1 MNSPTLR
8 FAARLLLSGLGII
21 SLSAQTTITLVDGQ
35 DDGAAYTFSD
45 PTTLTIASGTGTLSG
60 NLSGTAAVAKT
71 GAGTLLL
78 TGTTNFSGP
87 LTIEAGALLSG
98 YFWMPASS
106 VTVNA
111 GATFGT
117 RGSSVFLPGGL
128 TLTAGAALS
137 FSASGSGVDSIG
149 ALSTLTGP
157 GTGLVTVNLD
167 ASIDFAGGNFSLIS
181 AGGAVANDGLNP
193 ARYQVGA
200 APSGFAYEFFT
211 EGSDLR
217 LSADPIVAGEVRWQ
231 GLGADAGIATA
242 ANWIG
247 GIAPAIDGSA
257 VLKFRGTT
265 ALAPTFAAATSVKGI
280 VFLPTSGNFTL
291 GGSPVT
297 LGSDGIRHEGPATH
311 TLSHNIVL
319 GTHQTWTVGND
330 AILNVSGAISGAASL
345 TLSTSGYGNNTAVSI
360 SGANTFSG
368 GLTLHGALT
377 VDFTSANSFGTGLVS
392 FNEFEGTLRWPAS
405 NPVDLSARLN
415 GSLADSTLG
424 LNSNGNNIVLSTSF
438 SGSNSRLYKSGAG
451 NLTLSAASTHA
462 STYVGEGN
470 LILNHPLA
478 LQQSLLEFESPS
490 QTLVFGNVTT
500 ATVGNLQ
507 GEFTVALEN
516 ALAQPVTLTVGSV
529 ALSSSAAIAYSGS
542 GNLAIVG
549 NESFSLDRESTHTGT
564 TVVADTVPEF
574 YLGHPLALQNS
585 TFTVPLHAAALFSGG
600 AGGAF
605 TFGGLAGN
613 HPLALVDT
621 SLNPVALAVG
631 QNNGSTTYSGIL
643 SGPGGSLRKAGS
655 GTLTLTGQS
664 TYTGGTRLSA
674 GLIALGANH
683 ALPASG
689 TVVFDGGTLALAGFN
704 QTLGA
709 LDLDASSVI
718 DFGNGA
724 GASALVFANSS
735 ALSWSGTLTIL
746 NFNSGSDTLRF
757 GTSASG
763 LTSGQLSAI
772 AFQGFGNGALI
783 DSSGFVSASAIPE
796 PSTYAALAGLGA
808 LVVAF
813 IRRRRA
819 AA

>member
-78 TGTTNFSGP
+78 TGTTNFTGP
-87 LTIEAGALLSG
+87 LTIEAGTLLSG
-98 YFWMPASS
+98 HFSMAASS
-106 VTVNA
+106 VTVNT

-117 RGSSVFLPGGL
+117 RDSSTGLSGGL
-128 TLTAGAALS
+128 TLNAGAALS
-137 FSASGSGVDSIG
+137 FSATADWVNNISVSGT
-149 ALSTLTGP
+149 LSGP
-157 GTGLVTVNLD
+157 GAGLVTVNLD
-167 ASIDFAGGNFSLIS
+167 APLDFAGGSFSLIY
-181 AGGAVANDGLNP
+181 ADGAVANDGLNP

-211 EGSDLR
+211 KASELQ

-265 ALAPTFAAATSVKGI
+265 ALAPTFATATSVKGI

-291 GGSPVT
+291 SGAPVT
-297 LGSDGIRHEGPATH
+297 LGSDGIRHEGPGTH
-311 TLSHNIVL
+311 TLSHDIVL
-319 GTHQTWTVGND
+319 GTHQTWTVGAD

-345 TLSTSGYGNNTAVSI
+345 TLRGTDYENNTSVSLT
-360 SGANTFSG
+360 GMNTFSG
-368 GLTLHGALT
+368 GLTLTGNLT
-377 VDFTSANSFGTGLVS
+377 VDFNSANSFGAGLVS
-392 FNEFEGTLRWPAS
+392 FTEFEGTLRWPTN

-415 GSLADSTLG
+415 GSLAQSD
-424 LNSNGNNIVLSTSF
+424 LNLDSNGNNIVLSTSF
-438 SGSNSRLYKSGAG
+438 SGSGTLYKFGAG

-462 STYVGEGN
+462 STYVGGGN

-478 LQQSLLEFESPS
+478 LQQSLLEFDSSS

-507 GEFTVALEN
+507 GNVTVALEN
-516 ALAQPVTLTVGSV
+516 ALAQPVTLTAGGTSLDGPASV
-529 ALSSSAAIAYSGS
+529 SFSGS

-549 NESFSLDRESTHTGT
+549 TESFSLDRESTHTGT

-631 QNNGSTTYSGIL
+631 QNGGNSTYGGIL
-643 SGPGGSLRKAGS
+643 SGTGGSLRKIGA

-683 ALPASG
+683 ALAASG

-724 GASALVFANSS
+724 GASALAFANSS

-772 AFQGFGNGALI
+772 AFQGFGSGALI